1 MALGTATTC
10 DLCDLFPEFSMQRQ
24 LVHEARCAISSRA
37 PSNVYPLLGDCTCDR
52 QKQHFPNYVHH
63 HDCVELHG
71 QLKLLVLNSK
81 HTDLHR
87 EQRLRGERV
96 VLNGGMEYEQ
106 TY

>member
-10 DLCDLFPEFSMQRQ
+10 DLCDLFPEFSMLRQ
-24 LVHEARCAISSRA
+24 LVHEARCVISSPA
-37 PSNVYPLLGDCTCDR
+37 PLNVYLLLDGCTCGKR
-52 QKQHFPNYVHH
+52 KQHFPNYVHH